1 MDSLRFARIEA
12 LFNAAIDQ
20 PPAKRSVF
28 LRSSESD
35 TEIVDEVERLLAR
48 SGGEQTELRAALDA
62 AVGAAD
68 RFEPQIGPY
77 RVIAEIGAGGMGT
90 VLLAERML
98 GDTPQRVALK
108 LIRGIPTASSRER
121 LARERSLLA
130 ELNHPNIARL
140 IDAGETAQSLPY
152 LAMEYVDGAPLLF
165 WCEMASMDTA
175 ARLRLFVQIC
185 RAVQHAHQRLIVHRD
200 IKPANILVRDDGTPV
215 LLDFGIG
222 KLLEPGTEEQ
232 TATQAFTPAYAA
244 PEQRAGEHVTTVT
257 DVYGL
262 GCTLFELVSGRT
274 MQEFRGVSRLPRASA
289 AAKVPVRA
297 RAVSGDIDTIV
308 AKAVYA
314 DPEQR
319 YGSAGAFADDVD
331 RFLAGRPVLAQAPTR
346 WYRTR
351 KFIQR
356 HRGGVSAVAILTL
369 TVFAALGIALWQ
381 ANVARQAAVRANTLH
396 DFMASA
402 FEQAE
407 PGAPR
412 DGPPR
417 ITEVVEHA
425 IVNARKDIN
434 MDRAVRS
441 ELLSELGAVLRIQ
454 GRLRPARETLQW
466 NYDQTRENFGDNAL
480 PTLAAGHQLL
490 ITLEQ
495 DGDFNAARLLAD
507 RLLAAPE
514 HDVALRSR
522 LLVDSAQLASKQHEV
537 ARALADGRAAVDAA
551 RRAADAEVL
560 AEASSSFANVQLA
573 ANDPHGAINTYEE
586 LLTLREQQ
594 LGPQHIK
601 VATAHAGASRAY
613 RRVGDY
619 EAAEKHIR
627 AALAIDALVLPKD
640 DWRHANHL
648 NALMMLARTKR
659 DYGAALDAANEG
671 LRINRIAYG
680 SDSPEIANDLANL
693 GKLQISLEHPAA
705 AAPPL
710 REALGLIQAKFGP
723 EHYTTAIARSEY
735 GMALAQSGE
744 TGAGEAEIHHAIASL
759 EQAAEPDFDAQAMAW
774 ENLARLSLDRH
785 DAAAALPSID
795 RVDALLAKI
804 PAPSTYWSGRAA
816 VLRATALIGQAQ
828 AAQAAP
834 LLDMAAAALAKSKD
848 ADAVLCVEAP
858 LLRAI
863 AAQMLGDIAGVQS
876 FGADGF
882 ARLAKLPA
890 PPARLKQE
898 AATLH
903 LQKNGAI

>member
-1 MDSLRFARIEA
+1 MDTTRFARIEA
-12 LFNAAIDQ
+12 LFNAALDQ
-20 PPAKRSVF
+20 PAAMRSEF
-28 LRSSESD
+28 LRANESD
-35 TEIVDEVERLLAR
+35 AGVVEEVERLLAR
-48 SGGEQTELRAALDA
+48 SADEHTELRAALDA
-62 AVGAAD
+62 VVVAAD
-68 RFEPQIGPY
+68 RVAPQIGPY
-77 RVIAEIGAGGMGT
+77 RIVSELGAGGMGT
-90 VLLAERML
+90 VFLAERLL

-108 LIRGIPTASSRER
+108 LIRGIPTSSSRER

-140 IDAGETAQSLPY
+140 IDAGETEQGVPY
-152 LAMEYVDGAPLLF
+152 LAMEYIDGAPLLF
-165 WCEMASMDTA
+165 WCDMTLMDTT

-185 RAVQHAHQRLIVHRD
+185 RAVQHAHQHLIVHRD
-200 IKPANILVRDDGTPV
+200 IKPPNILVRDDGTPV

-232 TATQAFTPAYAA
+232 TATQAYTPAYAA
-244 PEQRAGEHVTTVT
+244 PEQRAGERVTTVT

-262 GCTLFELVSGRT
+262 GCVLFELASGRT
-274 MQEFRGVSRLPRASA
+274 MQEFRGVPRLPRASA
-289 AAKVPVRA
+289 AAKDPARA
-297 RAVSGDIDTIV
+297 RALRGDIDTIV
-308 AKAVYA
+308 AKAMFA

-351 KFIQR
+351 KFVQR
-356 HRGGVSAVAILTL
+356 HRSGVSIVAVLTL
-369 TVFAALGIALWQ
+369 IVFAALGIALWQ
-381 ANVARQAAVRANTLH
+381 ANLARQEAVRANTLH
-396 DFMASA
+396 DFMVSA

-417 ITEVVEHA
+417 ITEVVEQA
-425 IVNARKDIN
+425 IVNARRDIG

-454 GRLRPARETLQW
+454 GRLQPAKETLQW
-466 NYDQTRENFGDNAL
+466 NYDQTRENFGDDAL

-495 DGDFNAARLLAD
+495 VGDFAAARLLAE

-514 HDVALRSR
+514 RDVALRSR
-522 LLVDSAQLASKQHEV
+522 LLVDSAQLAGKQHEV
-537 ARALADGRAAVDAA
+537 ARALADGHAAMDVA

-560 AEASSSFANVQLA
+560 AEASSSLANVQLA
-573 ANDPHGAINTYEE
+573 ANDPAGAIKTYEE
-586 LLTLREQQ
+586 LLALRERQFGQ
-594 LGPQHIK
+594 QHIK

-659 DYGAALDAANEG
+659 DYGTALDAANEG

-680 SDSPEIANDLANL
+680 NDSPEIANDLANL
-693 GKLQISLEHPAA
+693 GKLQLSLEHPAA
-705 AAPPL
+705 AVPPL
-710 REALGLIQAKFGP
+710 REALELIQAKFGT
-723 EHYTTAIARSEY
+723 EHYTTAIARADF
-735 GMALAQSGE
+735 GMALAQSGDAA
-744 TGAGEAEIHHAIASL
+744 AGEAEIHHAIASI
-759 EQAAEPDFDAQAMAW
+759 EQAAEPDFDAQAMMW
-774 ENLARLSLDRH
+774 ESLARLSLDRR
-785 DAAAALPSID
+785 DAAAAVPSID
-795 RVDALLAKI
+795 RIDALLAKI
-804 PAPSTYWSGRAA
+804 PAPSTYWNGRSAA
-816 VLRATALIGQAQ
+816 LRATALIEQAQ
-828 AAQAAP
+828 AAQAVP
-834 LLDMAAAALAKSKD
+834 LLETAAVALAKAKD
-848 ADAVLCVEAP
+848 ADAVLSVEVP
-858 LLRAI
+858 LLRAT
-863 AAQMLGDIAGVQS
+863 AARMVGDSAGMQS
-876 FGADGF
+876 FGADGL

-890 PPARLKQE
+890 PPGRLTQE
-898 AATLH
+898 AAALH
-903 LQKNGAI
+903 L